1 MVKKVNVDEV
11 ADLMKQGYADADII
25 KYLEESGYSPKD
37 INDAVNQA
45 RIKIELAETAGEEYQ
60 PEYPEEEVPEAPAPA
75 PSPKQ
80 RAVPV
85 PAPAPAGGY
94 YPQQYSYQ
102 QETTSTEAVEEIAE
116 GIISEKWEEF
126 KAKFGDIAE
135 MKANFEARLNELSE
149 RVKRIEAAMD
159 RLHVATL
166 SRVDEQGRSVKAL
179 SSEVEAL
186 EGTLSRVIQPLV
198 SSAKEFREA
207 AESKKPKQK
216 EKEKPE
222 KEKAPEKLPRL
233 NKQSIEDIFSE
244 KKSKKK

>member
-1 MVKKVNVDEV
+1 MTKKVPVDEV
-11 ADLMKQGYADADII
+11 ADLMKQGYTDADII

-60 PEYPEEEVPEAPAPA
+60 PEYSEEQVPEAPAPA
-75 PSPKQ
+75 PKS

-85 PAPAPAGGY
+85 PAPAPGYGQGQGGY
-94 YPQQYSYQ
+94 YPQQYQYQ
-102 QETTSTEAVEEIAE
+102 QETPSVEAIEEIAE
-116 GIISEKWEEF
+116 GIISEKWDEF
-126 KAKFGDIAE
+126 RAKFGDIAE
-135 MKANFEARLNELSE
+135 MKANFEARLNELAD
-149 RVKRIEAAMD
+149 RVKRIESAMD

-186 EGTLSRVIQPLV
+186 EGTLSKVIQPLV

-207 AESKKPKQK
+207 SESKKPKQK
-216 EKEKPE
+216 EK
-222 KEKAPEKLPRL
+222 APEKLHKIK
-233 NKQSIEDIFSE
+233 KQSIEDIFSE
-244 KKSKKK
+244 KKSKRK